1 MLPRKS
7 YSNSPQNYKGYYT
20 KKKYKDNIESFG
32 LIPFYVNYSKEKGC
46 TLFRE
51 AKDTVDSV
59 SERTFTNNL
68 CGAGTICDGL
78 EQNGTVPYTIEYL
91 VQQRRD
97 TFEYDEQLQGMWQS
111 LDRCKILFSFM
122 TIEELERYS
131 SHVFDF
137 DKLWDDL
144 WIDKT
149 TRMYKEGYVRAKK
162 KHEEIQHNLL
172 SYINASTSTLTSTPW
187 GFPKGR
193 KISYSESDQECAI
206 RESEEE
212 CRVPRDLYRVLPF
225 KYSEKFLGSN
235 GVSYSTTYF
244 LCEVKERY
252 IPPRIDTT
260 QGCIRTSSISE
271 EVNDVKWLTYD
282 DACEILNSQ
291 RKSILCEANDA
302 VKKYVSSK
310 KS

>member
-1 MLPRKS
+1 MLPS
-7 YSNSPQNYKGYYT
+7 YSQKPYQTYQPYQTYHTNFQKDRGGYYN

-32 LIPFYVNYSKEKGC
+32 LIPFYINYKEKGC
-46 TLFRE
+46 ETL
-51 AKDTVDSV
+51 
-59 SERTFTNNL
+59 
-68 CGAGTICDGL
+68 IL
-78 EQNGTVPYTIEYL
+78 EQNAENILCEAGNIPCQGYEIEYL

-111 LDRCKILFSFM
+111 IERCKALFSCM

-131 SHVFDF
+131 SYSFDE
-137 DKLWDDL
+137 LWDDL

-149 TRMYKEGYVRAKK
+149 TRMYKEGYIKAKK
-162 KHEEIQHNLL
+162 KHEEIQHNLQ
-172 SYINASTSTLTSTPW
+172 SYIKSSTSVLTSTPW

-193 KISYSESDQECAI
+193 KISYSETDQECAV

-244 LCEVKERY
+244 LCEVKDRY
-252 IPPRIDTT
+252 IPPRIDTS
-260 QGCIRTSSISE
+260 QGCIRKSSISE
-271 EVNDVKWLTYD
+271 EVNDIKWLTYEN
-282 DACEILNSQ
+282 ACEILNSQ
-291 RKSILCEANDA
+291 RKSILYEANDA
-302 VKKYVSSK
+302 IKKYVASK